1 MPSPKETQRRTV
13 GCCNAES
20 DVAAERGTVSS
31 SAVVSPSVRAAS
43 ASARAA
49 LGRAAG
55 KSPLLLSVKSARRG
69 GSSSSRA
76 ESGKEGRLSGVAAPR
91 KLGRRGFKLGEGGQ
105 CRCAYGDGAAAR
117 GLAVL
122 CDEATPSSEGMA
134 AAEGKQLVP
143 RGGMRFAAGSGCPPS
158 CGKHSIDRSGISSS
172 ESPAASDRVRC
183 KAARPSR
190 TRGARGGRT
199 KESTLESH
207 PAAAPLAEEACEDA
221 DGASSTACRSAA
233 ARSSTLGKSIG
244 VGRRSVDQRRAMCRT
259 SSTCSACS
267 ACSGAS
273 PPRASKSCCVR
284 GVAMRREPARRLGLR
299 PKYAWSTPVALM
311 EATATGKPVVASGA
325 MPDFTRSRRCS
336 SPIRPGPRKSV
347 VGSSP

>member
-1 MPSPKETQRRTV
+1 MQE
-13 GCCNAES
+13 CNAE
-20 DVAAERGTVSS
+20 AGGALPPPR
-31 SAVVSPSVRAAS
+31 PM
-43 ASARAA
+43 RAA
-49 LGRAAG
+49 L
-55 KSPLLLSVKSARRG
+55 LT
-69 GSSSSRA
+69 
-76 ESGKEGRLSGVAAPR
+76 PR

-143 RGGMRFAAGSGCPPS
+143 RGALRLAAYARGWRRVVRTPTCGVGPS
-158 CGKHSIDRSGISSS
+158 WEPRLSAGKHSIDRSGISSS
-172 ESPAASDRVRC
+172 ESPAASGRVPC

-259 SSTCSACS
+259 SSACS

-273 PPRASKSCCVR
+273 PPRESKSCCVR
-284 GVAMRREPARRLGLR
+284 GVATRREPARRLGLR
-299 PKYAWSTPVALM
+299 PKYACVGV
-311 EATATGKPVVASGA
+311 E
-325 MPDFTRSRRCS
+325 
-336 SPIRPGPRKSV
+336 RPGVGRSCGAHTEVGIVARLEHARRVDRGHRDGKARGREWCHARLNEVEEVLEPHQARPSEIGRWIVTLKAEQAPPR
-347 VGSSP
+347 

>member
-13 GCCNAES
+13 GCGNAKS

-49 LGRAAG
+49 LGQGAG
-55 KSPLLLSVKSARRG
+55 KSPLLSVKSARRG
-69 GSSSSRA
+69 GSCSSGA
-76 ESGKEGRLSGVAAPR
+76 ESGKERRLSGVAAPR

-105 CRCAYGDGAAAR
+105 CRCANGDGAAAR

-134 AAEGKQLVP
+134 AAEGKQLVA
-143 RGGMRFAAGSGCPPS
+143 RGALRLAA
-158 CGKHSIDRSGISSS
+158 GKHSIDRSGISSS
-172 ESPAASDRVRC
+172 ESPAASGRVPC

-259 SSTCSACS
+259 SSACS

-273 PPRASKSCCVR
+273 PPRESKSCCVR
-284 GVAMRREPARRLGLR
+284 GVATRREPARRLGLR
-299 PKYAWSTPVALM
+299 SKYAWSTPVALI

-325 MPDFTRSRRCS
+325 MPDLTRSRRCS